1 LAQAVGTNRFYLSRY
16 FSHQGITYNAY
27 INDLR
32 INHFV
37 SHYRDAVNAQESF
50 TAQQLA
56 SDSGYRS
63 YSTFSLA
70 FKQRMGKSVKA
81 WMNEII

>member
-1 LAQAVGTNRFYLSRY
+1 MFRDGNRHSY
-16 FSHQGITYNAY
+16 
-27 INDLR
+27 R
-32 INHFV
+32 IDHFV
-37 SHYRDAVNAQESF
+37 NLCREATAAGKPF

-56 SDSGYRS
+56 NESGYRS